1 MSLENIQ
8 FDNAEVKFGYAHN
21 ILSKMLAENKGVLKK
36 NNLKELRK
44 MLNKY
49 VSFGPL
55 GSKYVQTPNS
65 SNFSVYDMN
74 VTEYENKQVGDS
86 KILFDEDLQHGYNVD
101 LSDNDSNTLNKI
113 ISNPSTAPLL
123 FFGNTS
129 NVYKDLTAKNICMK
143 LRDNDLPGHLTNAGK
158 APSKPK
164 IIVCQDDKIVNSN
177 KQTVKIMFVFYKNEN
192 NEMRVLFI
200 LQINRSAE
208 PADVFAKTFDM
219 YFLASD
225 VSKHKSLLTT
235 YSSDGRS
242 DHTNNTLYNLYSKI
256 TNDVIGETA
265 AFYSKIVGKDKTYYN
280 IIGFSTIH
288 DRLVCGTAVGNTI
301 FQNGKYS
308 YPKSVLETID
318 FEGNRVKFEK
328 MPDDSGEP
336 NKVNYRVSFAAWTE

>member
-8 FDNAEVKFGYAHN
+8 FDNAETKFGYAHN
-21 ILSKMLAENKGVLKK
+21 ILSTMLAENKGVLKK

-55 GSKYVQTPNS
+55 GSKYVHTPNS
-65 SNFSVYDMN
+65 ANFSVYDMN

-86 KILFDEDLQHGYNVD
+86 KILFNEDLRYGYNID

-123 FFGNTS
+123 FYGNTS
-129 NVYKDLTAKNICMK
+129 NVYKDLTAKDICMK
-143 LRDNDLPGHLTNAGK
+143 LRDEGIPGHLTNAGK

-164 IIVCQDDKIVNSN
+164 IIVCQDDKIENAY

-200 LQINRSAE
+200 LQLNRNLVSS
-208 PADVFAKTFDM
+208 DVFAKIIDM

-235 YSSDGRS
+235 YSSDGRP

-280 IIGFSTIH
+280 VMGFSTIY
-288 DRLVCGTAVGNTI
+288 DRLVCGTAVGNTV

-308 YPKSVLETID
+308 YPNNVLETID

-328 MPDDSGEP
+328 MPDDSTKP
-336 NKVNYRVSFAAWTE
+336 NQVNYRVSFAVWD